1 MDIADL
7 ILSHKCPGDP
17 LVTKP
22 GLGLHLQ
29 MGEVNKVLAEY
40 RQSLPLSSC
49 VQVSNLALSLWA
61 ISLPEMVASE
71 AQLLC

>member
-1 MDIADL
+1 MQSQDEVMDIADL

-29 MGEVNKVLAEY
+29 MGEVNRKFWQSIDRACPSLAVY
-40 RQSLPLSSC
+40 K
-49 VQVSNLALSLWA
+49 
-61 ISLPEMVASE
+61 
-71 AQLLC
+71 